1 MVFPTAPLKNAVPA
15 TDDAFHILRDCRALY
30 LKQLGQLL
38 QEAERVPASAVQA
51 FQQTV
56 GEYFD
61 EMTSS
66 SRRSGFDV
74 ANGLTASRISLVGES
89 DLELEIRLGDFSAH
103 LMETTGGDL
112 WRVYLRFVTL
122 LRRPDLSTAENP
134 VGPKGI
140 AIGLMDF
147 CGQLGE
153 DHASKLARV
162 DQLEDYFSKHLTV
175 LYNTL
180 NEFLAGRHVEMAQP
194 SIITAPE
201 SSPAASANAFNPA
214 AALQKKLLGSAGE
227 TATAHGGAA
236 ANLLSQAMLAKLL
249 SRLDELEKSGKLAR
263 TPAPAFSNTASQP
276 SLETL
281 IPGLFTDK
289 DEDQRETES
298 PILALNSEGLG
309 IPSGAPEAAT
319 IDTLAL
325 IFETI
330 FASPT
335 LADAIKGALA
345 SLQIPLLKVAMLDPG
360 FFGSQHH
367 PARQVLDKIA
377 LAGLGLPP
385 DVPAS
390 HPVCARIQAIVS
402 KIRSEFTGDIAVF
415 EAPIKELNLLIA
427 ERDSAVAHSAEAYI
441 PLLHQVERQNQAGR
455 RCRQVIEQHLA
466 HGAPPAIASFLR
478 TYWQQLLQA
487 IWLEGGEQG
496 SAWLEHNALVNDLL
510 WSIQPKTDMD
520 ERKRLAKLL
529 QPMLQRLN
537 AGMARINVPD
547 TEQAAFLDT
556 CFALQTAAMRGAVGA
571 QAAPTAPTA
580 TPEPASASAD
590 AGLGPEIR
598 ELAAA
603 GLRLK
608 IIDQGTVGKHL
619 RPPPARPGSWL
630 RLSLEAGGEQPP
642 LCGRLCPSS
651 PDSTLLLV
659 ANPDWGFALA
669 IHPEMLDDMFANKK
683 ARICSNDSL
692 FDAAAEKA
700 LQQSP
705 RL

>member
-1 MVFPTAPLKNAVPA
+1 MVFSTTPLKNATPA

-74 ANGLTASRISLVGES
+74 ADGLTASRISLVGES
-89 DLELEIRLGDFSAH
+89 DLELEIRLGDFSAR

-122 LRRPDLSTAENP
+122 LQRPDLSSAENP

-147 CGQLGE
+147 CAQLGE
-153 DHASKLARV
+153 DHDKKLARV

-180 NEFLAGRHVEMAQP
+180 NDFLAERHVELAQA
-194 SIITAPE
+194 SIITAPD
-201 SSPAASANAFNPA
+201 STPAATAAVFNPA
-214 AALQKKLLGSAGE
+214 AALQKRLLGPTGE
-227 TATAHGGAA
+227 MAAPPGGPAA
-236 ANLLSQAMLAKLL
+236 SLLSQAMLANLL

-263 TPAPAFSNTASQP
+263 IAAPSFSNTASQP
-276 SLETL
+276 SLEAL
-281 IPGLFTDK
+281 IPGLFASA
-289 DEDQRETES
+289 DEVEPEKQ
-298 PILALNSEGLG
+298 IHALNSGELG
-309 IPSGAPEAAT
+309 IPTGAPEAAT

-330 FASPT
+330 FAST
-335 LADAIKGALA
+335 ALSEAIKSALA
-345 SLQIPLLKVAMLDPG
+345 SLQIPLLKAAMLDSG
-360 FFGSQHH
+360 FFASQHH

-385 DVPAS
+385 DVSAS
-390 HPVCARIQAIVS
+390 HPVCARIQAIAS
-402 KIRSEFTGDIAVF
+402 KIRGEFTNDVTVF
-415 EAPIKELNLLIA
+415 EQQVKELNILIA
-427 ERDSAVAHSAEAYI
+427 ERDSNVAHSAEAYL
-441 PLLHQVERQNQAGR
+441 PLVHQIERQNQAGR
-455 RCRQVIEQHLA
+455 RCRQVIEQHLT
-466 HGAPPAIASFLR
+466 HGVPAEIAAFLR
-478 TYWQQLLQA
+478 TYWQQVLQA
-487 IWLEGGEQG
+487 IWLESGEQ
-496 SAWLEHNALVNDLL
+496 STAWQEHDALVKDLL
-510 WSIQPKTDMD
+510 WSIQPKTDME
-520 ERKRLAKLL
+520 ERKHLAKML
-529 QPMLQRLN
+529 QPMLLRLN
-537 AGMARINVPD
+537 AGMARVKVPEA
-547 TEQAAFLDT
+547 EQAAFLDI
-556 CFALQTAAMRGAVGA
+556 CFALQTAAMRGATGS
-571 QAAPTAPTA
+571 PLA
-580 TPEPASASAD
+580 TPEAAPPYVVSKR
-590 AGLGPEIR
+590 PEIG
-598 ELAAA
+598 ELTV
-603 GLRLK
+603 GELRLK
-608 IIDQGTVGKHL
+608 IIDQTSAGNRL

-630 RLSLEAGGEQPP
+630 RLSLSEGSGEELP

-651 PDSTLLLV
+651 PDSTLLLI

-669 IHPEMLDDMFANKK
+669 IHPDILDNMFANNA
-683 ARICSNDSL
+683 ARICSTDSL

-700 LQQSP
+700 LQQTP